1 MSMSQHEHVQIYTKK
16 KKKTREKRKI
26 HTFFLVRC
34 FIYYQYII
42 LYIYIYINIPSFL
55 STKYP
60 AYNEKLMF
68 YFKVADE
75 GCFRPLQSERCT
87 NLLLFFLHHRKY
99 SAGDVP
105 VLSYDASH
113 SSSGNPQSSHSTWMS
128 ECHTDWKSIV
138 RAVVKIIFTHFPL

>member
-1 MSMSQHEHVQIYTKK
+1 MNTCRYIQKK
-16 KKKTREKRKI
+16 KKKQEKRE
-26 HTFFLVRC
+26 R
-34 FIYYQYII
+34 FIPFSWSDALYITSI
-42 LYIYIYINIPSFL
+42 LFYIYIYINIPSFL